1 MTRPFLRF
9 TALLGLATLLL
20 AACRG
25 ESGPTA
31 ERREGG
37 ANLGVDP
44 AKLSPIVDN
53 PYFPLASGTRA
64 IYEGKEF
71 DPDTGEAFELR
82 VEASVRDA
90 NEKVSG
96 IEVTVVDISEFEDGE
111 LVEKTEDYYAQDTS
125 GSVYY
130 IGEKVDDFEGGKL
143 IGHEGQ
149 WRAGQNGARAGE
161 FMPAAPKVGDVF
173 EQERA
178 PGVAEDRS
186 EVVDTGVSVTVPAG
200 TFDDCIETEDL
211 DPISG
216 QVQNKFYCRGVGL
229 VQEVFPDGGGGLDLI
244 EFATS

>member
-1 MTRPFLRF
+1 MTRPFSRF
-9 TALLGLATLLL
+9 TALLSLATLLL
-20 AACRG
+20 VACRG
-25 ESGPTA
+25 ESEPAA
-31 ERREGG
+31 ERRGGG

-44 AKLSPIVDN
+44 AELSAVVDN
-53 PYFPLASGTRA
+53 PYLPLASGTRA
-64 IYEGKEF
+64 VYEGEEV
-71 DPDTGEAFELR
+71 DPDTGETIELR
-82 VEASVRDA
+82 VETLVRDTTT
-90 NEKVSG
+90 KVSG
-96 IEVTVVDISEFEDGE
+96 IEVTVVDVSEFADGE
-111 LVEKTEDYYAQDTS
+111 LVEKTEDYYAQDAS

-143 IGHEGQ
+143 IGHEGE

-186 EVVDTGVSVTVPAG
+186 EIVDTGVSVTVPAG
-200 TFDDCIETEDL
+200 TYDDCIETEDL

-229 VQEVFPDGGGGLDLI
+229 VQEVFTDGGSLDLI
-244 EFATS
+244 EFETS

>member
-1 MTRPFLRF
+1 MTRRFLRF
-9 TALLGLATLLL
+9 TALLSVATLLL
-20 AACRG
+20 VACRG
-25 ESGPTA
+25 DTEPTA
-31 ERREGG
+31 ERRGGG

-44 AKLSPIVDN
+44 AKLSPVVDN
-53 PYFPLASGTRA
+53 PYFPLAAGTRS
-64 IYEGKEF
+64 IYEGQEV
-71 DPDTGEAFELR
+71 DPATGETVELR
-82 VEASVRDA
+82 VETSVRDA
-90 NEKVSG
+90 NVKVSG
-96 IEVTVVDISEFEDGE
+96 IEVTVVDVSEFEDGE

-161 FMPAAPKVGDVF
+161 FMPSAPKVGDVF

-186 EVVDTGVSVTVPAG
+186 EIVDTGVSVTVPAG
-200 TFDDCIETEDL
+200 TFNDCIESEDL

-216 QVQNKFYCRGVGL
+216 LVQNKFYCRGVGL
-229 VQEVFPDGGGGLDLI
+229 VQEVFTDGGSLDLI

>member
-1 MTRPFLRF
+1 MTRPFSRF
-9 TALLGLATLLL
+9 TALLSLAMFLMI
-20 AACRG
+20 ACRG
-25 ESGPTA
+25 ESEPTA
-31 ERREGG
+31 ERRGGG
-37 ANLGVDP
+37 AKLGVDP
-44 AKLSPIVDN
+44 AEVSAVVDN
-53 PYFPLASGTRA
+53 PYFPLAAGTRA
-64 IYEGKEF
+64 IYEGEEVN
-71 DPDTGEAFELR
+71 PDTGETIELR
-82 VEASVRDA
+82 VEALVREA
-90 NEKVSG
+90 TTKVSG

-111 LVEKTEDYYAQDTS
+111 VVEKTEDYYAQDTS

-186 EVVDTGVSVTVPAG
+186 EIVDTGASVTVPAG
-200 TFDDCIETEDL
+200 TFNDCIESEDL

-216 QVQNKFYCRGVGL
+216 IVQNKFYCRGVGL
-229 VQEVFPDGGGGLDLI
+229 VQEVFTDGGSLDLI
-244 EFATS
+244 EFETG